1 LTRGQQV
8 IGIPD
13 VPTGFG
19 ANMKGGRPKGSYNK
33 PRPIDVEAAIE
44 AAADNA
50 LTGKPIVPGML
61 KGRKRS
67 IPSKADCERLTRSL
81 GVSMEEFN
89 QRLGEKLALIS
100 DKIATRI
107 EEKLDNDEFKAGELG
122 FIFSVSEDKRRA
134 LDVRAQMGASQVN
147 IQVNNY
153 GDKSRDEI
161 IAALTPEAMSAP
173 APIEIDPNDVI

>member
-1 LTRGQQV
+1 MR
-8 IGIPD
+8 
-13 VPTGFG
+13 TGFG
-19 ANMKGGRPKGSYNK
+19 ANKNAGRPKGIPAK

-61 KGRKRS
+61 KGRKRAT
-67 IPSKADCERLTRSL
+67 PSQADCDRLTRSL
-81 GVSMEEFN
+81 GISMEEFN

-100 DKIATRI
+100 DKIASRI
-107 EEKLDNDEFKAGELG
+107 EEKIDADEFKPGELG

-134 LDVRAQMGASQVN
+134 LDARAQLGASQVN

-153 GDKSRDEI
+153 GDKTRDEI

-173 APIEIDPNDVI
+173 VPIEIDPNDVI